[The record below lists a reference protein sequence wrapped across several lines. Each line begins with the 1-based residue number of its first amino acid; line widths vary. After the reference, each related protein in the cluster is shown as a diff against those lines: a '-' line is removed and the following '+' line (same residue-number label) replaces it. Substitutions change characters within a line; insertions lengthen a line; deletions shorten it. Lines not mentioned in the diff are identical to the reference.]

1 MAFLHDPT
9 FAVLVAFIIFIGL
22 LFKPAKKALTG
33 SLDAKIAKIKSEVD
47 EAQELREEAQATLA
61 AYQRQQ
67 RDAIEE
73 VEALL
78 SRAQSEADAHK
89 AEAER
94 ALEITLKRQ
103 EQQAQEKIAQ
113 AEANA
118 LREIRDQVGKSLF
131 GRIARSPS
139 GHAPTGTLGLTR
151 RSRSK
156 KPMRMRDP
164 ILPHECSQAARFPR
178 SSSGP
183 FDSTHSPE

>member
-22 LFKPAKKALTG
+22 LLKPVKKALTG
-33 SLDAKIAKIKSEVD
+33 SLDAKIDQIRSEVD
-47 EAQELREEAQATLA
+47 EAQKLREEAQATLA

-94 ALEITLKRQ
+94 ALEASLKRQ

-118 LREIRDQVGKSLF
+118 VREIRDQAIDVAIAATSQLLMEKLSGEAGDALIAQSIRDLP
-131 GRIARSPS
+131 GRL
-139 GHAPTGTLGLTR
+139 H
-151 RSRSK
+151 
-156 KPMRMRDP
+156 
-164 ILPHECSQAARFPR
+164 
-178 SSSGP
+178 
-183 FDSTHSPE
+183 